1 MVNCEFANKGV
12 CQSEGLPS
20 DDDDDDDDDA
30 VKMMMMMMMMMMVM
44 KMMITVLMV
53 PYPGLSPA
61 GCQRAGSKEGNTKW
75 DKGVL
80 SIAEKRL
87 CFAIGNQ
94 SPDLILGSSRF

>member
-1 MVNCEFANKGV
+1 MVNCEFANKCV
-12 CQSEGLPS
+12 CHSEGLPS

-30 VKMMMMMMMMMMVM
+30 VKMMMMMVM
-44 KMMITVLMV
+44 KMMITALMV

-61 GCQRAGSKEGNTKW
+61 GCQRAGSKGGNTKW